1 MAEKDYYQILGVAR
15 NASQDEIKKA
25 YRKLAM
31 QYHPD
36 RNPGNKEAEE
46 KFKEITEAYEVL
58 SDPEKRKLYD
68 QYGSAAFGQQGGF
81 GGGAGFDFDDIFGSG
96 GFEDIFASF
105 FGGGTGRRGRRG
117 NSNRGGDI
125 RADLTLDLVD
135 VLEEKTIKIKVRRKE
150 TCDVCHGTGSRSGG
164 QSTTCPTCGGSGAVR
179 VAQGFFSISTTC
191 PQCHGTGR
199 VISDPC
205 PSCRGEGTVE
215 KDSIISV
222 RVPAGIEDGMKL
234 RVPGEGDM
242 GRNGGPRGD
251 LYVVI
256 HIRNTTEF
264 RREGSDLYGKV
275 YISFPRAV
283 FGGVV
288 EVPTLKGK
296 EKVRI
301 PAGVQSGHM
310 IRLRHEGL
318 PDIRTG
324 ERGDLYYEVIVK
336 IPTNPSFREKE
347 VLREYARL
355 IGEEN

>member
-15 NASQDEIKKA
+15 NASQEEIKKA

-58 SDPEKRKLYD
+58 SDPEKRRLYD

-81 GGGAGFDFDDIFGSG
+81 GGAGGFDFEDIFGGS

-105 FGGGTGRRGRRG
+105 FGGGGRRSRRSG
-117 NSNRGGDI
+117 ANRGGDI
-125 RADLTLDLVD
+125 RADLTLDIRD
-135 VLEEKTIKIKVRRKE
+135 ILEEKTLKIKVRRKE
-150 TCDVCHGTGSRSGG
+150 ACDVCHGTGSRSGN
-164 QSTTCPTCGGSGAVR
+164 QSTTCPTCGGTGAVR

-215 KDSIISV
+215 RESVISV
-222 RVPAGIEDGMKL
+222 RVPAGIDDGMKL
-234 RVPGEGDM
+234 RVAGEGDI

-256 HIRNTTEF
+256 HVRNTTDF
-264 RREGSDLYGKV
+264 RREGADLYGKV

-288 EVPTLKGK
+288 EVDTLNGK
-296 EKVRI
+296 KRISI

-324 ERGDLYYEVIVK
+324 ERGDLYFEVIVK
-336 IPTNPSFREKE
+336 IPKNPSFREKE
-347 VLREYARL
+347 ILREYARV
-355 IGEEN
+355 IGEEV